1 VAAFAFVYIHPMADG
16 NGRVH
21 RFLINDILRR
31 DGVVAEP
38 VILPVSAVISADVGE
53 RRAYDKVLDQVSKPL
68 MSAIR
73 EQVEFSNVQTAF
85 PDGVVSNFGFNAQ
98 DIGRPIWRHPDLGPH
113 IVYLSKV
120 IARTIKEEMRQESK
134 YLMGHRRARE
144 AIKEIVE
151 MPDQQA
157 DRLIRSIEQN
167 DAKLSNVLAKEM
179 PVLAG
184 LGIWESI
191 TDAVSQA
198 FNGTEPKDN
207 IYDARS
213 GLK

>member
-31 DGVVAEP
+31 DGAVAEP
-38 VILPVSAVISADVGE
+38 VILPVSAVITADVGE
-53 RRAYDKVLDQVSKPL
+53 RRAYDQVLDQVSMPL

-73 EQVEFSNVQTAF
+73 EQVEFDRVQTTY
-85 PDGVVSNFGFNAQ
+85 PDGVVSNFSFNAQ
-98 DIGRPIWRHPDLGPH
+98 DIGRPIWRYPDLGPH

-134 YLMGHRRARE
+134 YLVGHHRARE

-151 MPDQQA
+151 MPDHQA

-167 DAKLSNVLAKEM
+167 HAKLSNALAKEM
-179 PVLAG
+179 PVLASP
-184 LGIWESI
+184 GIWEAI
-191 TDAVSQA
+191 TNSVSQA
-198 FNGTEPKDN
+198 FKGTEYLGGN
-207 IYDARS
+207 LVGRS
-213 GLK
+213 EPQ

>member
-1 VAAFAFVYIHPMADG
+1 MAAFAFVYIHPMADG

-21 RFLINDILRR
+21 RFLINDILRK

-38 VILPVSAVISADVGE
+38 VILSVSAVISADVGE
-53 RRAYDKVLDQVSKPL
+53 RRAYDQVLDQVLDQVSKPL

-73 EQVEFSNVQTAF
+73 EQVELSNVQTAF
-85 PDGVVSNFGFNAQ
+85 PDGVVSNFGFNTQ

-144 AIKEIVE
+144 AIKEVVE

-157 DRLIRSIEQN
+157 DRLICSIEQN

-179 PVLAG
+179 PVFAG
-184 LGIWESI
+184 LGIWDSI
-191 TDAVSQA
+191 TDAVS
-198 FNGTEPKDN
+198 
-207 IYDARS
+207 
-213 GLK
+213 